1 MVKAFPEPIRELLV
15 YHFCVLNSTPQFVLE
30 NIFLPNGAQIRTLQ
44 KLKARLKYMTND
56 DRAAYVE
63 GGKQQNKRMLE
74 EDSEE
79 LKFLEELMDGN
90 RFMKIRDLTMKFYRD
105 FFPNFPACNIIM
117 YTRTLLQ

>member
-63 GGKQQNKRMLE
+63 GLDCPITKFGKQKWKNNK
-74 EDSEE
+74 
-79 LKFLEELMDGN
+79 
-90 RFMKIRDLTMKFYRD
+90 YRNYYQ
-105 FFPNFPACNIIM
+105 PKS
-117 YTRTLLQ
+117 

>member
-1 MVKAFPEPIRELLV
+1 
-15 YHFCVLNSTPQFVLE
+15 
-30 NIFLPNGAQIRTLQ
+30 
-44 KLKARLKYMTND
+44 MTNY

-90 RFMKIRDLTMKFYRD
+90 RFIKIRDLTMKFYRD
-105 FFPNFPACNIIM
+105 FFPNFPTCNIIM